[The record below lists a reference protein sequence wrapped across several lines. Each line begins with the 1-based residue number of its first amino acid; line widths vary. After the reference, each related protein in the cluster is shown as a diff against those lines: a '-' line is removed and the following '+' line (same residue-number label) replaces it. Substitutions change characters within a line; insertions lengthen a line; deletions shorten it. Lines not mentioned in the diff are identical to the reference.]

1 MQFSKTKKRLDV
13 NIKNGNLLIIN
24 LIIEEC
30 SVTHIRIYTSCIYEY
45 VSRSCRGL
53 EIKS

>member
-1 MQFSKTKKRLDV
+1 MLFSKTKKRLDV
-13 NIKNGNLLIIN
+13 NIKNGNLIIN
-24 LIIEEC
+24 LIIEEF

-53 EIKS
+53 LIL